1 MWVIRTILVLL
12 LLLLIVAFAF
22 NNMGSDQRV
31 AVHLRPLLPDYVD
44 VPLVTVVFWAFA
56 AGALLCMVLF
66 VSMYLR
72 LSLQSHAAHKR
83 IKALE
88 SEVSILRNRPI
99 DESAEILKGVDQKSA
114 ELNSPFSDQ

>member
-1 MWVIRTILVLL
+1 MWVIRTILMLL
-12 LLLLIVAFAF
+12 LLLMIVAFAF
-22 NNMGSDQRV
+22 NNMESDQKV
-31 AVHLRPLLPDYVD
+31 AVHLRPLLPNYVD

-72 LSLQSHAAHKR
+72 LSLQTHAARKR

-99 DESAEILKGVDQKSA
+99 DESAELLKGLDQKRV
-114 ELNSPFSDQ
+114 ERNSPFADL

>member
-1 MWVIRTILVLL
+1 MWVVRTILVLL

-31 AVHLRPLLPDYVD
+31 AVHVD

-72 LSLQSHAAHKR
+72 LSLQTHAARKQ

-99 DESAEILKGVDQKSA
+99 DESAELLKGFDQKK
-114 ELNSPFSDQ
+114 EERDSPFADL